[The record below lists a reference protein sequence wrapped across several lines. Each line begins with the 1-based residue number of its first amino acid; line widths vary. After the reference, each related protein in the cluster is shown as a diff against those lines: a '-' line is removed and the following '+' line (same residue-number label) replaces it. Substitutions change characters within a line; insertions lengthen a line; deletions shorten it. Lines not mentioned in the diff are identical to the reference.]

1 MINDWYNNDMIYG
14 YIYKTTLP
22 DLRYYIRQ
30 KKGSSIDLNYW
41 GSSKHLN
48 NWFLKYLGFPSNNC
62 LFKLAD
68 DYGVEREI
76 LAYAWD
82 QDELNLLERHF
93 ISDAKVND
101 CYDECLNIHAVD
113 KEHFIKNLVS
123 FMLHLKVLKK
133 ENRQLKRKENLVCM
147 CFQMKQD

>member
-1 MINDWYNNDMIYG
+1 MINDWYDNDMIYG

-22 DLRYYIRQ
+22 DLRYYIGQ
-30 KKGSSIDLNYW
+30 KKGSSIDLDYW

-62 LFKLAD
+62 PFKLAD

-93 ISDAKVND
+93 ISDAKAND
-101 CYDECLNIHAVD
+101 CYDECLNIHAGGQGAFYKKPGKFHVTPESIEKRKQTI
-113 KEHFIKNLVS
+113 KEACIGIKNRS
-123 FMLHLKVLKK
+123 
-133 ENRQLKRKENLVCM
+133 
-147 CFQMKQD
+147 